1 MLTVLDVGHGYP
13 FYFLILSLFFLKLSK
28 LCLLVTEKKMKLR
41 SIETLKVLP
50 CSPKLLKALK
60 GPRGHG
66 EAGHQGEAP
75 GPC

>member
-13 FYFLILSLFFLKLSK
+13 FHFLILSLLFLKLSK